1 MKSFTAFGIAVNY
14 KSIIAVLAVLMLF
27 SCENSITKIKE
38 ITTTEDTLAAIST
51 YNMIY
56 ERSDSGFVRVKL
68 VSKLMKRYG
77 GKDAY
82 SEFPQGFEITFY
94 DTKGDEVSVI
104 TANYGITYDKRK
116 FMNARDNVVI
126 KNYETQ
132 EELYTENLTWDQ
144 RKKIIRSN
152 TFVKMVKP
160 DKVIF
165 GDSMWAN
172 EAFTEHEIYNVRGE
186 FEVEESEADNE

>member
-1 MKSFTAFGIAVNY
+1 MKLITSFSLSVFY
-14 KSIIAVLAVLMLF
+14 KSIIAVITVVMLF
-27 SCENSITKIKE
+27 SCENSISRIKE
-38 ITTTEDTLAAIST
+38 ITIQEDTLAAIAT

-56 ERSDSGFVRVKL
+56 ERSDSGHVRVEL
-68 VSKLMKRYG
+68 VSELMKRYAG
-77 GKDAY
+77 DDPY
-82 SEFPQGFEITFY
+82 SEFPHGFEITFF
-94 DTKGDEVSVI
+94 DKLGNRTSII

-126 KNYETQ
+126 KNFDTH

-144 RKKIIRSN
+144 KKKIIKSN
-152 TFVKMVKP
+152 TFVKMVEP

-172 EAFTEHEIYNVRGE
+172 EAFTKHEIYNIKGE
-186 FEVEESEADNE
+186 FDVEEEEDNNN